1 MYKYNYPDLGSHHYG
16 ISALVSQKKQTNKQT
31 NKQKQEKK
39 KTTKLKKEKKNGK
52 QVVTSRRFPLRLIST
67 EHFMFYRMH
76 LLTVAGEATARSWTS
91 NNMCMVLL
99 SLILSLLAKQS
110 ILLSSKTV
118 FMFSIHRASTGPSHT
133 IHL

>member
-1 MYKYNYPDLGSHHYG
+1 MEPLRSFLRKKQNKKTTKQTKKQENKEKNTELKK
-16 ISALVSQKKQTNKQT
+16 QKQTNKK
-31 NKQKQEKK
+31 NIG
-39 KTTKLKKEKKNGK
+39 KE
-52 QVVTSRRFPLRLIST
+52 VVASRRFPLRLIST

-99 SLILSLLAKQS
+99 SFILSLLARQS